1 MKIIQKYVLREFLL
15 PFAYCF
21 CTFYGLYVLST
32 LFSTFKKI
40 AEAHPPAGFVIRY
53 LLDYMSPYVVWLLPA
68 SLMLAALYT
77 MWRFCHHS
85 EIIAM
90 RANGLS
96 YATVVA
102 PMLGVAAVAAVLCA
116 INQEFYAPQ
125 GREFAR
131 RAEAN
136 NFRPPPP
143 AIQAVD
149 YYNYAAR
156 RTWRINRMNLNNPRV
171 LEGVVITI
179 ERPDGRKIVDIVCQ
193 RAEHLDGIWW
203 LYAPQYRYFD
213 ENANP
218 MNAPSNPLLN
228 LTVRPMPHFN
238 ETPRDFVIE
247 GKVAAKEKG
256 WDCLSLRDM
265 VWWVKAHPRSED
277 PGKLYDIHARI
288 AMPWA
293 CIVITLFAIPAGVAT
308 GRQSVFKG
316 VLLAIG
322 LFFGFY
328 MASNGCMLLA
338 QKKYEVLS
346 PWLAA
351 WLPNITFLGAGLV
364 LFARLR

>member
-1 MKIIQKYVLREFLL
+1 MKILHKYVLREFML

-21 CTFYGLYVLST
+21 CTFYGLYVLCT
-32 LFSTFKKI
+32 LFSSFKKI
-40 AEAHPPAGFVIRY
+40 SEAHPSAGFVVRY
-53 LLDYMSPYVVWLLPA
+53 LIDYMSPYVVWLLPA

-102 PMLGVAAVAAVLCA
+102 PMLSVAALAAVLCA

-131 RAEAN
+131 RIEGS
-136 NFRPPPP
+136 NFHPPPP
-143 AIQAVD
+143 DIRPD
-149 YYNYAAR
+149 FYYYNYAAR
-156 RTWRINRMNLNNPRV
+156 RSWHVNRMNLDNPQI
-171 LEGVVITI
+171 LEGVRITI
-179 ERPDGRKIVDIVCQ
+179 ERPDRNKIVDIVCS
-193 RAEHLDGIWW
+193 RAEYLDGLWW
-203 LYAPQYRYFD
+203 LYSPQYRYFD
-213 ENANP
+213 EKGRLVDPPA
-218 MNAPSNPLLN
+218 NPLLK
-228 LTVRPMPHFN
+228 LTVRPMPHFT
-238 ETPRDFVIE
+238 EQPRDFVIE
-247 GKVAAKEKG
+247 AKE
-256 WDCLSLRDM
+256 WDYLSLRDM
-265 VWWVKAHPRSED
+265 IAWVNAHSQTES

-293 CIVITLFAIPAGVAT
+293 CLVITLFAIPAGVAT

-316 VLLAIG
+316 VLLAIA

-328 MASNGCMLLA
+328 MATMGCALLA
-338 QKKYEVLS
+338 KNKDIQLV

-351 WLPNITFLGAGLV
+351 WLPNVAFLGAGV
-364 LFARLR
+364 ALFSRLR